1 MSDQKK
7 RILIVDDEED
17 LTWSLSRKLRRE
29 KSDLEVFC
37 ANTGTSAL
45 EFLADNAIDL
55 VLTDLRMPGL
65 SGLQLLNEIRANYPL
80 INVIVMTAYGST
92 EVRDAIDRWGDTEYI
107 EKPFEIQEL
116 RALVFKLLNN
126 TNSHIEVGNSH
137 DDIS

>member
-1 MSDQKK
+1 MPQAAK

-29 KSDLEVFC
+29 KSNLEVFC
-37 ANTGTSAL
+37 ANTGNSAL
-45 EFLADNAIDL
+45 EFLAGNHIDL

-65 SGLQLLNEIRANYPL
+65 SGLQLLNEIRAKYPL
-80 INVIVMTAYGST
+80 INVIVMTAYGSA

-116 RALVFKLLNN
+116 RTLVFNLLDKNN
-126 TNSHIEVGNSH
+126 KSRTATGDSHY
-137 DDIS
+137 DK

>member
-1 MSDQKK
+1 MSDRKK

-17 LTWSLSRKLRRE
+17 LTWSLSRKLKRD

-37 ANTGTSAL
+37 ANTGTGAL
-45 EFLADNAIDL
+45 QFLADNSVDL

-65 SGLQLLNEIRANYPL
+65 SGLQLLNEIRAKYPL
-80 INVIVMTAYGST
+80 INVIVMTAYGSA
-92 EVRDAIDRWGDTEYI
+92 EVREAIDRWGDTEYI

-116 RALVFKLLNN
+116 RSMVFKLLNN
-126 TNSHIEVGNSH
+126 TNSHIEVGNRH